1 VELLIA
7 VGGVLADSN
16 PADEDSTRGKRISFE
31 PALDTPTEGTPCGW
45 LAMDDSVVALDQ
57 APLSSRF
64 SEVAFPEVRSGCNG
78 RFRFPAREQTAA
90 SRARL
95 ASHFALRGGAR
106 DRVAR
111 RSMRLD
117 PFPAWR
123 LSGQLRERDGS
134 ALVGW
139 RSLGLDRF
147 PE

>member
-1 VELLIA
+1 MELLIA

-31 PALDTPTEGTPCGW
+31 PALDIPTEGTPYGW
-45 LAMDDSVVALDQ
+45 LALDDSVVAPDQ
-57 APLSSRF
+57 APVSSHLSG
-64 SEVAFPEVRSGCNG
+64 VPFPGVKSGCSG

-90 SRARL
+90 SRAKL

-117 PFPAWR
+117 
-123 LSGQLRERDGS
+123 
-134 ALVGW
+134 
-139 RSLGLDRF
+139 RF